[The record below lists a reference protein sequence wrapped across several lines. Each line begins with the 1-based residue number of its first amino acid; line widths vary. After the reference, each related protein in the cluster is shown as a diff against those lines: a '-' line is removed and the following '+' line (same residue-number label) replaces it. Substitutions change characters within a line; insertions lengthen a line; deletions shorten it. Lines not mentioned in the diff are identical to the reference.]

1 MADYIHNAARSLGK
15 RREQHFPS
23 EPPRSGKGA
32 LRAGAGVAS
41 QGRGAAAA
49 EQGHPFR
56 AFHRSTGQ
64 LTATFHMRNVPAA
77 RHMRHSIALVDNDC
91 VFWRI
96 YLLEDSEDI
105 THLHNAYFY
114 SVRFFSFL
122 FIIVKAKL
130 HNYFSMTKFCSSQ
143 KVYNK

>member
-1 MADYIHNAARSLGK
+1 MPLQYSYLLSYSVTHIYMADYIHNAARSLGK
-15 RREQHFPS
+15 RREQHLPS

-105 THLHNAYFY
+105 TPP
-114 SVRFFSFL
+114 
-122 FIIVKAKL
+122 
-130 HNYFSMTKFCSSQ
+130 
-143 KVYNK
+143 